1 MEKFSYHKKFHYLLK
16 YIVIGFPIILLICS
30 LISYSSQYN
39 TILQGVYNLS
49 LDLRNLP
56 INQFYNTFL
65 NVLGFNTITN
75 ELTYILLTI
84 PLYIMW
90 VYLLD
95 IVLDVFTL
103 IPKIAHKFIEK
114 LGGAKY
120 E

>member
-1 MEKFSYHKKFHYLLK
+1 MDKFSYHKKYHYLLK
-16 YIVIGFPIILLICS
+16 YIVVGLPIILLICS

-39 TILQGVYNLS
+39 TILEGVYNLS

-56 INQFYNTFL
+56 INQFYNSFL
-65 NVLGFNTITN
+65 GVLGFENITN

-84 PLYIMW
+84 PLYIIW

-95 IVLDVFTL
+95 IVVDVFAL

-114 LGGAKY
+114 LGGVKY